1 MYGSSLS
8 LASFLPWELNHAAIR
23 LTAGKGLW
31 PRIDRR
37 SCRRIPVSE
46 HLFARRTTTTARL
59 TDDAEAMGND
69 LDLAWIPTEEECPNE
84 NASALPENPGIFAIS
99 ASWSLCGSKSYMGGR
114 REVTIVIIN
123 YAFGDH

>member
-1 MYGSSLS
+1 VPQFRMKVAPDTVAY
-8 LASFLPWELNHAAIR
+8 ADRENH
-23 LTAGKGLW
+23 K
-31 PRIDRR
+31 
-37 SCRRIPVSE
+37 
-46 HLFARRTTTTARL
+46 
-59 TDDAEAMGND
+59 
-69 LDLAWIPTEEECPNE
+69 LAWIPTEEECPNE